1 MNLKPFRIISAI
13 INSIPIPFYIYF
25 MYLNLSKIET
35 DSLIVLAAILV
46 SFLLNLLTSI
56 VSFITLKKNN
66 SMLYDLAFERDESI
80 NRFAFIVVII
90 LLILGIA
97 SLIFGIIE
105 QFILLDNKL
114 GLLFLTIGL
123 LLITEMTSYLTFII
137 TVKKNTYLR

>member
-13 INSIPIPFYIYF
+13 INLIPIPFYIYF

-35 DSLIVLAAILV
+35 DSLIVLIAILV

-66 SMLYDLAFERDESI
+66 SMLYDLAFERDGSI

-97 SLIFGIIE
+97 SLIIGIIE

-137 TVKKNTYLR
+137 TVKKTTYLR

>member
-66 SMLYDLAFERDESI
+66 SMLYDLTFERDGSI
-80 NRFAFIVVII
+80 NRFAFIVVIV
-90 LLILGIA
+90 LFILGIA

-123 LLITEMTSYLTFII
+123 LLITEMSSYLTFII

>member
-46 SFLLNLLTSI
+46 SLLLNLLTSI

-66 SMLYDLAFERDESI
+66 SMLYDLAFERDGSI

-123 LLITEMTSYLTFII
+123 LLITEMTSYFTFII

>member
-66 SMLYDLAFERDESI
+66 SMLYDLAFERDGSI
-80 NRFAFIVVII
+80 NRFAFIVVIV

-123 LLITEMTSYLTFII
+123 LLITEMSSYLTFII